1 MVLGMHLVFAYPR
14 RSRVAPSFGALVDWE
29 VLMIVVLALGEIVD
43 YQFRPSQPMYLF
55 YRQSR
60 S

>member
-29 VLMIVVLALGEIVD
+29 VLMIVVLVPGEVVH
-43 YQFRPSQPMYLF
+43 YQFRPSQPICLF
-55 YRQSR
+55 YR
-60 S
+60 